1 MERRAFLSTLGIGAA
16 FALTATCIGG
26 CTKDTTA
33 PLTTTDFTLNLDEA
47 ANVGLKTNGGYVIS
61 NNCVVAR
68 DISGNYVAATVICSH
83 EQKKQ
88 VIYDKAQNNYRCTA
102 HDALFSL
109 SGQGLN
115 SKGNGGLTIYKTT
128 LTGNLLRVYS

>member
-1 MERRAFLSTLGIGAA
+1 MERRTFLSTLGIGAA

-26 CTKDTTA
+26 CTKDSVA
-33 PLTTTDFTLNLDEA
+33 AVTTTDFTLNLDDA
-47 ANVGLKTNGGYVIS
+47 ANATLKTNGGYVIS

-68 DISGNYVAATVICSH
+68 DTSGNYVAATVICSH

-88 VIYDKAQNNYRCTA
+88 VIYDKTQNNYRCTA

-115 SKGNGGLTIYKTT
+115 SKGSGGLTIYKTT
-128 LTGNLLRVYS
+128 LTGNLLRVYA